1 MGSSTET
8 TEGDLILEG
17 PQPEAFSILDVID
30 NQLTI
35 INTLHELPTDAYDKQ
50 PEDVIKCLSLAFR
63 VIQKAQVKLLKT
75 I

>member
-1 MGSSTET
+1 MTEV
-8 TEGDLILEG
+8 EDPII
-17 PQPEAFSILDVID
+17 QHPEPETISLLDIIE
-30 NQLTI
+30 NQLTVI
-35 INTLHELPTDAYDKQ
+35 ETVKDLPTDAYDKE

>member
-1 MGSSTET
+1 MSEVDDLVP
-8 TEGDLILEG
+8 GDLE
-17 PQPEAFSILDVID
+17 PETISLLDIIE
-30 NQLTI
+30 NQLTVI
-35 INTLHELPTDAYDKQ
+35 ETVKDLPTDSYDKL